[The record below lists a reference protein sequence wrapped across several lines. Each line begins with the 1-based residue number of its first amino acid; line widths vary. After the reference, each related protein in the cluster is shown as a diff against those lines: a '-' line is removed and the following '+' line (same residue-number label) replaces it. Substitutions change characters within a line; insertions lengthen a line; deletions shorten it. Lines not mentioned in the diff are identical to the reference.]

1 MRLTIEL
8 SNIIQLTECD
18 TNTDTDTD
26 ISYGL
31 RGCLP
36 DLDWSNLVAPLSDYN
51 YERSTLYSV
60 SYSTEYSVRNYTNTS
75 TGL

>member
-1 MRLTIEL
+1 MRLTNEL

-51 YERSTLYSV
+51 YERSSL
-60 SYSTEYSVRNYTNTS
+60 SYNTEYSVHNYTNTS